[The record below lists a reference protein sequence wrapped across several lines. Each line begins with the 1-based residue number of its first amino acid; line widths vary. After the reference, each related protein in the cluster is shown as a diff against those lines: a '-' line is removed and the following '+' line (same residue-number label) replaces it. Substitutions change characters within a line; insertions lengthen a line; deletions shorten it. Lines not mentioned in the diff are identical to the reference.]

1 MPTFQN
7 DKTFTIGNKP
17 IIPDIQNSNDRGWR
31 VGRGGQRCLVKNV
44 FNSEN
49 KHIVKIQDFNYSE
62 ELYIHTENI
71 INEMPNFSITE
82 LGITY
87 KTSKDLV
94 EKLIDRFC
102 EPRQLQN
109 GKIRR
114 PAWTYELEYNFKEVR
129 NIDKNIHC
137 SSESQIHRSTSNS
150 YLSGTTLCRNEYI
163 LTLNRN
169 FGRN

>member
-1 MPTFQN
+1 MTTFKN

-17 IIPDIQNSNDRGWR
+17 IIPDIENSNDRGWR
-31 VGRGGQRCLVKNV
+31 IGHGGQRCLVKNV

-49 KHIVKIQDFNYSE
+49 KHIIKIQDFNYGE
-62 ELYIHTENI
+62 ELYIHTESI
-71 INEMPNFSITE
+71 INEMTDFSITE

-94 EKLIDRFC
+94 EKLINKFC
-102 EPRQLQN
+102 EPKILQN
-109 GKIRR
+109 GKTRR
-114 PAWTYELEYNFKEVR
+114 PSWTFELEYNFKEVR

-137 SSESQIHRSTSNS
+137 LSTSQSRPSISSN
-150 YLSGTTLCRNEYI
+150 YLSCATLCRNEYI

-169 FGRN
+169 FGRT

>member
-1 MPTFQN
+1 MTTFQN
-7 DKTFTIGNKP
+7 NKTFTIGNKP
-17 IIPDIQNSNDRGWR
+17 IIPDVAKSSDRGWQD
-31 VGRGGQRCLVKNV
+31 RGGHNCSVKNV

-49 KHIVKIQDFNYSE
+49 KHIIKIQDVNYRE
-62 ELYIHTENI
+62 ELYIHTEGL
-71 INEMPNFSITE
+71 INVMTDFSITE

-102 EPRQLQN
+102 EPKQLQN

-129 NIDKNIHC
+129 NLDKNIHC
-137 SSESQIHRSTSNS
+137 MSKSQSHRSISNS
-150 YLSGTTLCRNEYI
+150 YLSCTTLCRNEYI

-169 FGRN
+169 FGRS